1 MRYWLTGIIASK
13 NGISGAITELE
24 QIEISREQVDK
35 IKGIVDSKETEIGSL
50 IIYDEVL
57 V

>member
-35 IKGIVDSKETEIGSL
+35 IKGIVDSKEISMYDIGR
-50 IIYDEVL
+50 Y
-57 V
+57 